1 MEEGR
6 GANLLSNL
14 FLREFRRFVCLD
26 LARKRGNPTL
36 KRKENSLRMQR
47 FSLYLQSFM
56 VYYNQRSPYSRNE
69 LVIKEGVLYGNLL
82 R

>member
-36 KRKENSLRMQR
+36 KRKENSLQMQR
-47 FSLYLQSFM
+47 FSLYIWSYM
-56 VYYNQRSPYSRNE
+56 V
-69 LVIKEGVLYGNLL
+69 
-82 R
+82 

>member
-47 FSLYLQSFM
+47 FSLYIRSYM
-56 VYYNQRSPYSRNE
+56 V
-69 LVIKEGVLYGNLL
+69 
-82 R
+82 

>member
-36 KRKENSLRMQR
+36 KRKENLCGCKD
-47 FSLYLQSFM
+47 FLYIYG
-56 VYYNQRSPYSRNE
+56 VIWYNISKVVPYLE
-69 LVIKEGVLYGNLL
+69 
-82 R
+82 